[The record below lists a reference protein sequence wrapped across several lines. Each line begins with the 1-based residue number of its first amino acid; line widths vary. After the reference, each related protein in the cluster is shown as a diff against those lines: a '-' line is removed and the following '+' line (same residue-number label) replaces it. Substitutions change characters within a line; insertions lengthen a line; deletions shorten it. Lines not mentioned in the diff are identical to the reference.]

1 MAFCHCSG
9 KFFIRN
15 WRFGQFLPP
24 SCRKTDTPKKMKK
37 SNFYLVS
44 SWFSPKHIFWSYK
57 FDGRKIRSFASC
69 LGKNER
75 RYQLKILLFHFLRG
89 VQFRADLGQNEAKY
103 LIANKYFSWT
113 VAERHC
119 LCRHC
124 IGLSECKNTKIR
136 TLPNFFPLSQISGF
150 GCLTTCV
157 SG

>member
-24 SCRKTDTPKKMKK
+24 TCRETDTPKKMKK

-57 FDGRKIRSFASC
+57 FDGRKIRSFPSY
-69 LGKNER
+69 LRKNQR
-75 RYQLKILLFHFLRG
+75 RYQLKIVRFHFLRG
-89 VQFRADLGQNEAKY
+89 VQFRAALGQKPGKY
-103 LIANKYFSWT
+103 SIANKYFSWR

-119 LCRHC
+119 LCRHS
-124 IGLSECKNTKIR
+124 IGLSESKIPKIR

-157 SG
+157 NG

>member
-9 KFFIRN
+9 KMFICN
-15 WRFGQFLPP
+15 WIFSLFLAQ
-24 SCRKTDTPKKMKK
+24 SCPKLNTPKKMKK

-57 FDGRKIRSFASC
+57 FDGRKIRSFPSY
-69 LGKNER
+69 LRKNQR
-75 RYQLKILLFHFLRG
+75 RYQLKIVRFHFLRG
-89 VQFRADLGQNEAKY
+89 VQFRAALGQKPGKY
-103 LIANKYFSWT
+103 SIANKYFSWR

-119 LCRHC
+119 LCRHS
-124 IGLSECKNTKIR
+124 IGLSESKIPKIR

-157 SG
+157 NG

>member
-1 MAFCHCSG
+1 MALCHCSG
-9 KFFIRN
+9 KIFIRN

-24 SCRKTDTPKKMKK
+24 SCCKTDTPKKMKK

-57 FDGRKIRSFASC
+57 FDGRKIRSFPSY
-69 LGKNER
+69 LRKNER
-75 RYQLKILLFHFLRG
+75 IYQLKIVRFYFLRG
-89 VQFRADLGQNEAKY
+89 VQFRAALGQKQAKY
-103 LIANKYFSWT
+103 SIANKYFSWT

-124 IGLSECKNTKIR
+124 IGLSESKNPKSR
-136 TLPNFFPLSQISGF
+136 TLPDFFPLSQISGF